1 MKNETKIKTPREG
14 GFCKEFFVFDE
25 SVRNDLLFQ
34 ERSRQVSL
42 AGLSCFIIS
51 FLRICFDSARV
62 KHFCNVIYFGG
73 SFAALL

>member
-1 MKNETKIKTPREG
+1 MKNEAKIKTPREG

-42 AGLSCFIIS
+42 A
-51 FLRICFDSARV
+51 
-62 KHFCNVIYFGG
+62 
-73 SFAALL
+73 